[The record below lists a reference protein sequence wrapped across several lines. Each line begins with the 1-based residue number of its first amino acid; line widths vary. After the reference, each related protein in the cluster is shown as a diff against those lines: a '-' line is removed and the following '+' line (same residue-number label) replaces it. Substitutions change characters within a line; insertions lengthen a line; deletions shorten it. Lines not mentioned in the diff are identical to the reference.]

1 MATKGPKVTTLA
13 DIKAQMALLQKQH
26 DEIVANEKANV
37 IAEMKEKISDYGITA
52 TELGFQLSAP
62 TTTVKPPKSAPTGK
76 TKAEAKYRGPNNE
89 EWAGGIGAR
98 PKWVKAILEAGGN
111 IEDYRIKK
119 EETV

>member
-13 DIKAQMALLQKQH
+13 DIKAQMAELQKQH
-26 DEIVANEKANV
+26 DAIVANEKANI

-52 TELGFQLSAP
+52 NELGFQLSAP
-62 TTTVKPPKSAPTGK
+62 TTSVKPTKSAPTDK
-76 TKAEAKYRGPNNE
+76 PKAEAKYRGPNNE

>member
-1 MATKGPKVTTLA
+1 MATKGTKVTTLA

-26 DEIVANEKANV
+26 DEIVSNEKATI

-52 TELGFQLSAP
+52 NELGFQLSTP
-62 TTTVKPPKSAPTGK
+62 TTSVKPPKSTPTNKPKG
-76 TKAEAKYRGPNNE
+76 EAKFRGPNNE
-89 EWAGGIGAR
+89 EWSGGPGRR
-98 PKWVKAILEAGGN
+98 PEWVKAISEAGGK